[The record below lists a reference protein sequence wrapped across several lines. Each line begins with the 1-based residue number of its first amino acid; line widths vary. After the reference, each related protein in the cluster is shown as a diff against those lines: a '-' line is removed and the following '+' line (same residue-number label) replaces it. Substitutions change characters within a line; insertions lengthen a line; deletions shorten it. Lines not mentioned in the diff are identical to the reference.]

1 MPSFFSRETLQ
12 LTLSKSFPFL
22 RGILYFFL
30 TIPIV
35 LLTAEIVARSP
46 LGTFLPA
53 PSVNADSFLFDA
65 KIYNLER
72 QVQRDGGLDCL
83 FIGSSVDNVGIDP
96 QTIERVYYERTGETI
111 HCFNIGYPA
120 MTVENAAAF
129 ADAVISKFSP
139 RLIIYT
145 FIPRDLTDVTYTVD
159 FLEKSPWF
167 QSDDS
172 HPSITNWLV
181 NHSYAYRYYL
191 TWRYLLV
198 NENRAKRLE
207 EIQNLTVKGFQP
219 AIGIRDP
226 YPEKITMMAEY
237 ISRIWD
243 TPRPQQALE
252 QLIALQSN
260 NVRILLVEGAIYR
273 DAEYAFLWD
282 AYERDYIPSLEQ
294 LAQEQSVLFW
304 RTDAIAVQIPKSN
317 WYDWLHLN
325 SEGAV
330 TFSQWL
336 GEQLAENAQL
346 FK

>member
-1 MPSFFSRETLQ
+1 MNIFSRETL
-12 LTLSKSFPFL
+12 TLSKPSL

-30 TIPIV
+30 SIPLV
-35 LLTAEIVARSP
+35 LLAAEIIARSP
-46 LGTFLPA
+46 LGTMLPA

-65 KIYNLER
+65 KVYALEQ
-72 QVQRDGGLDCL
+72 QVRRDGRLDCL

-111 HCFNIGYPA
+111 YCFNIGYPA

-129 ADAVISKFSP
+129 AEAVISKFSP

-167 QSDDS
+167 QSNDTRLS
-172 HPSITNWLV
+172 TTGWLV

-198 NENRAKRLE
+198 NKNRTKRLE
-207 EIQNLTVKGFQP
+207 EIQNLTDKGFQP
-219 AIGIRDP
+219 VVGIRDP
-226 YPEKITMMAEY
+226 YPEKITLTPEY
-237 ISRIWD
+237 ISQVWD
-243 TPRPQQALE
+243 TPHPQQAIE
-252 QLIALQSN
+252 QFITLQSGD
-260 NVRILLVEGAIYR
+260 VRILLVEAAIYR
-273 DAEYAFLWD
+273 DVEYASLWD
-282 AYERDYIPSLEQ
+282 AYERDYIPFLEQ
-294 LAQEQSVLFW
+294 LAQEQGVPFW
-304 RTDAIAVQIPKSN
+304 RTDEISVQIPQPH

-325 SEGAV
+325 RAGAL

-336 GEQLAENAQL
+336 GEQLAENQNL

>member
-1 MPSFFSRETLQ
+1 MPSIFSRETLD
-12 LTLSKSFPFL
+12 LKFSKSSPLL
-22 RGILYFFL
+22 RGILYFLL

-35 LLTAEIVARSP
+35 LLAAEIVARSP
-46 LGTFLPA
+46 LGNLLPA

-65 KIYNLER
+65 KIYALEQ
-72 QVQRDGGLDCL
+72 QVRRDGSLDCL

-96 QTIERVYYERTGETI
+96 ETIERVYYERTGETI

-129 ADAVISKFSP
+129 AETVIAKFSP

-167 QSDDS
+167 QRTDT
-172 HPSITNWLV
+172 HPSISSWLV

-198 NENRAKRLE
+198 NQNRAKRLD

-219 AIGIRDP
+219 VAGIRDP
-226 YPEKITMMAEY
+226 YPEKITLTPEY
-237 ISRIWD
+237 ISQVWS

-252 QLIALQSN
+252 KLVALQTKDT
-260 NVRILLVEGAIYR
+260 RIILVEAPIYR
-273 DAEYAFLWD
+273 DPQNAGVWI
-282 AYERDYIPSLEQ
+282 AYERDYIPFLEA
-294 LAQEQSVLFW
+294 LAQERDVPFW
-304 RTDAIAVQIPKSN
+304 RTDAVSVQIPKPN

-325 SEGAV
+325 RTGAV

-336 GEQLAENAQL
+336 GEQMARNKTL